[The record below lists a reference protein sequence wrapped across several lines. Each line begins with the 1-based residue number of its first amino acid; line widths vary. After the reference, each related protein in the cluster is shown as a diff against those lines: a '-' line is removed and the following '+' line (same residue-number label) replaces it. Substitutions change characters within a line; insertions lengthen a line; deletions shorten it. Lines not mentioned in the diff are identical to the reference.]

1 MPLGFNIQQFIDI
14 INAKGGFQRPNK
26 FLVTISPPQAMMG
39 QITKAGVQSPASS
52 QSQTFTGQNLLQQ
65 LHFWC
70 EGAHLPGVILM
81 SQEVNRYAYGIPEK
95 KPFRA
100 GFQDM
105 GLIFYADGQMENWT
119 FFTKWCQLAT
129 NYDMSGGTPA
139 PATHTRVVGGAP
151 QPQDPYEVSY
161 KIDYEGMV
169 QVTLFDQT
177 GQQTLSVVLRDAWP
191 IFVSDVNLHWAE
203 NNQFMRF
210 GVSMNF
216 RDWYIGGNPY
226 NTMVRLT

>member
-139 PATHTRVVGGAP
+139 PATHTRV
-151 QPQDPYEVSY
+151 
-161 KIDYEGMV
+161 
-169 QVTLFDQT
+169 
-177 GQQTLSVVLRDAWP
+177 
-191 IFVSDVNLHWAE
+191 
-203 NNQFMRF
+203 
-210 GVSMNF
+210 
-216 RDWYIGGNPY
+216 
-226 NTMVRLT
+226 